1 MLCSF
6 FSRRSRRSHT
16 QNRSALALRASRFRR
31 SASALTRS
39 SMRFADAHIVVLTG
53 VSYPLR
59 HAEGGMIYLM
69 TTLVAVA
76 TPGYAVFAADSQI
89 TEDNLRSISTST
101 PKIVRVGDD
110 LVGCCGAASDG
121 EKFIAWYLDQSKK
134 KPKLKDFQALI
145 LTGDGKIF
153 EVWEDLTFL
162 EVPEPFFAAG
172 SGREFALGSMAVR
185 EPRCV
190 AWALREFPEMHE
202 DPRDLVYSVPATL
215 TAVTWWEKSDRRLD
229 PLFA

>member
-1 MLCSF
+1 MTTIVC
-6 FSRRSRRSHT
+6 
-16 QNRSALALRASRFRR
+16 NRKVMA
-31 SASALTRS
+31 
-39 SMRFADAHIVVLTG
+39 ADARRTSGNLT
-53 VSYPLR
+53 Y
-59 HAEGGMIYLM
+59 
-69 TTLVAVA
+69 
-76 TPGYAVFAADSQI
+76 
-89 TEDNLRSISTST
+89 TST

-185 EPRCV
+185 NDPKRAVEV
-190 AWALREFPEMHE
+190 ACRFDKNSGLPVQVESLEE
-202 DPRDLVYSVPATL
+202 
-215 TAVTWWEKSDRRLD
+215 
-229 PLFA
+229 